1 MMMLT
6 YSEMSKFET
15 FEERFRYLRLGC
27 VVGEQTFGFDRYV
40 NQNFYSSSKWRSIRS
55 KVIIRDDG
63 CDLGVAGYD
72 ILDKIFI
79 HHINPV
85 SLDLLE
91 EDSPMLYDMDNL
103 VCVSFDTH
111 QAIHFGNLDK
121 TLNMMIERHPR
132 DTILW

>member
-1 MMMLT
+1 MMLT

-27 VVGEQTFGFDRYV
+27 VVGEQTFGFDRCV

-121 TLNMMIERHPR
+121 TLNTMIERHPR